1 MTASNQADEDAAAL
15 ALLPLE
21 ATYSGAGGSG
31 SSPVDEANA
40 IAFHQLVTAARRVQL
55 PGFDTQGSF
64 KAGVYTV
71 DYRRLWPNPASPR
84 TYPRE
89 SVREMAN
96 SLASERQKTPLIVAQ
111 FRDPRPPAEGGTG
124 GDLLIIDGVRR
135 YMAAPL
141 LAWPLEELDV
151 IIHPLPTLY
160 DVMLETAI
168 IQVSPGAN
176 PLSEREAGILCR
188 RLIAIHRMLRER
200 GVPGL
205 PDLRQEDLG
214 RIVGRDRTTVSRML
228 ALSELPD
235 DVQLRL
241 DTSEITETQARELLS
256 LAPRD
261 ATAVSERLARENAE
275 RGAPLT
281 QREARVRVTERK
293 LETGR
298 GPDPTTLFSHD
309 PDGEYTPR
317 PADLWCD
324 NLEGVQVP
332 VAIGM
337 AAHDLSR
344 LIAAAIAVQP
354 KGKKVDPA
362 IRNLQRALDHPTI
375 AAFVAQF
382 ADVRVRDTTRRHP

>member
-1 MTASNQADEDAAAL
+1 MTTSTKANEDATAL
-15 ALLPLE
+15 ALLPLD
-21 ATYSGAGGSG
+21 ATLASSTGRGSP
-31 SSPVDEANA
+31 PVDEANA
-40 IAFHQLVTAARRVQL
+40 IAFHQLVAAARRVQL

-71 DYRRLWPNPASPR
+71 DYRRLWRNPASPR
-84 TYPRE
+84 TYPPE
-89 SVREMAN
+89 AVREMAT
-96 SLASERQKTPLIVAQ
+96 SLTSEGQKTPLIVAQ

-124 GDLLIIDGVRR
+124 GDLLIIDGTRR
-135 YMAAPL
+135 YMAAATM
-141 LAWPLEELDV
+141 AWPLEELDV

-160 DVMLETAI
+160 DVMLETAV

-176 PLSEREAGILCR
+176 PLSEREAGIMCR
-188 RLIAIHRMLRER
+188 RLIAIHHVLRER

-205 PDLRQEDLG
+205 PDLRQEDLA
-214 RIVGRDRTTVSRML
+214 RIVGRDQSTVSRML

-241 DTSEITETQARELLS
+241 DTGEITETQARELLGLS
-256 LAPRD
+256 PRD
-261 ATAVSERLARENAE
+261 ATIVSERLARENAE
-275 RGAPLT
+275 RGVPLS
-281 QREARVRVTERK
+281 RSEARVRVTERK
-293 LETGR
+293 LESGH
-298 GPDPTTLFSHD
+298 GPDPATLFTRD
-309 PDGEYTPR
+309 PDSGDPPR

-324 NLEGVQVP
+324 SLDVVQVP

-344 LIAAAIAVQP
+344 LIAAAVAAQP

-362 IRNLQRALDHPTI
+362 IRNLQRALEHPTI

-382 ADVRVRDTTRRHP
+382 ADVRMRDRAQHRP